1 MAAAADGAAAIPI
14 ERATGPV
21 LLISGADD
29 RMWPASRMC
38 RMLVERARRFGRP
51 DLVRH
56 LDFAEAGH
64 VLFAVDPG
72 AELKQPAMPF
82 DLGGS
87 DAAAAR
93 AHETAWPQV
102 LHVLFG

>member
-1 MAAAADGAAAIPI
+1 
-14 ERATGPV
+14 
-21 LLISGADD
+21 
-29 RMWPASRMC
+29 MC
-38 RMLVERARRFGRP
+38 RLLVERARRFGRA
-51 DLVRH
+51 DRVQH

-72 AELKQPAMPF
+72 AELRQPAMPF

-93 AHETAWPQV
+93 AHASAWPQV
-102 LHVLFG
+102 LRALLG